1 MTDATPTYIVQ
12 VTHALIHDQKGEL
25 MMKCRLVTALGLSM
39 RLNIA
44 NDRLAVPACTY
55 ACWDACHCLVL
66 GFLQVIK

>member
-44 NDRLAVPACTY
+44 NDRLAGVPTGVPARTY
-55 ACWDACHCLVL
+55 VCWDACHC
-66 GFLQVIK
+66 